1 LEAKQVL
8 TERLALLRKG
18 KNLTQQ
24 DIAEAIGVTRPAY
37 TAYESGSRKPE
48 YDTLNKIADYY
59 GVSIDFL
66 LGRTSVPYMEGKQVG
81 AVMDGRSDNL
91 SEEEAEF
98 LKISLE
104 TFRAYQKAKKK
115 NQ

>member
-1 LEAKQVL
+1 ML
-8 TERLALLRKG
+8 TERLTVLRKN

-24 DIAEAIGVTRPAY
+24 DVAAAIGVTRPAY

-48 YDTLNKIADYY
+48 YETLEKLADFY

-66 LGRTSVPYMEGKQVG
+66 LGRSSLPSIEESRDMVI
-81 AVMDGRSDNL
+81 MDGNPEKL
-91 SEEEAEF
+91 TEEEAEY

-104 TFRAYQKAKKK
+104 VFRTYREKRK
-115 NQ
+115 